1 MKATWRTWQ
10 TLNSLFKFDFKTSHF
25 LIFVFVSVEARI
37 EENETTLIAMQN
49 QIRAHFKMALMQIPR
64 KVRSLKFEQLIQ
76 EGKEPRLSD
85 QVCFFDSD
93 KLVRLEAVFLDYWN
107 LSESSYLFHIPV

>member
-1 MKATWRTWQ
+1 
-10 TLNSLFKFDFKTSHF
+10 
-25 LIFVFVSVEARI
+25 
-37 EENETTLIAMQN
+37 MQN

-85 QVCFFDSD
+85 QVCSFDSD
-93 KLVRLEAVFLDYWN
+93 K
-107 LSESSYLFHIPV
+107 